1 MSDNK
6 RTIDGNSPATINHD
20 VSMKTAFWL
29 VAVVLCISTIL
40 DAQHGSG
47 ISVVNA
53 DRPTIIAFFPNGSKI
68 GSDDADGNEALN
80 DFKYCAEH
88 VKKPL
93 SQRGIEFTE
102 EFARSFRIRSGSESV
117 LRRLRH
123 RATTS
128 FNAARGR
135 ILSTAS

>member
-1 MSDNK
+1 M
-6 RTIDGNSPATINHD
+6 
-20 VSMKTAFWL
+20 
-29 VAVVLCISTIL
+29 L

-68 GSDDADGNEALN
+68 GSDDADGNEALS
-80 DFKYCAEH
+80 DFEYCAEH

-93 SQRGIEFTE
+93 SQRGIQFTE

-117 LRRLRH
+117 LF
-123 RATTS
+123 TPKTETPGYY
-128 FNAARGR
+128 FVQRGKKPR
-135 ILSTAS
+135 IEYGVMTEVDLLALAKQYFDSPDKNKENK